1 MLKVNLAESTLQD
14 LSYIFE
20 GDISQYTAEE
30 ILQMI
35 PEYALKALTEGAK
48 RTIVVRGGKKKIKFV
63 CGKGMKLVTKGAAR
77 RCMKMSGKEKM
88 QKSRIAK
95 RSARKAKAKRSRANA
110 KRARSMRKR
119 QGLVRR

>member
-1 MLKVNLAESTLQD
+1 MLKINLAESSLQD

-20 GDISQYTAEE
+20 GDISQYTNDE

-35 PEYALKALTEGAK
+35 PEYALNALMEGAK

-119 QGLVRR
+119 RGIVRR

>member
-14 LSYIFE
+14 LSYILE
-20 GDISQYTAEE
+20 GDLSDYTPDE

-35 PEYALKALTEGAK
+35 PEYALQALAEGAK

-77 RCMKMSGKEKM
+77 RCMKMSGKEKA

-119 QGLVRR
+119 QGIVRR